1 MTLVAISVGDIVS
14 VFCDHKKSGR
24 RVRDWVDGVVVH
36 ADDRMTA
43 IQFRNDVYL
52 TDGWMV
58 PDRILWFNK
67 GTDKIRLVKKAR
79 STAASGKAKKPSVRR
94 KKKPVKKSLK
104 KTAAKKRKSKSS
116 RRKPKASRKKSRR
129 SRK

>member
-1 MTLVAISVGDIVS
+1 MTYLAVSLGDIVE
-14 VFCDHKKSGR
+14 VYCDHKRGGR
-24 RVRDWVDGVVVH
+24 RVRDWVEGVVVH

-67 GTDKIRLVKKAR
+67 GSVKIRAPKKGRTGTAPHHPK
-79 STAASGKAKKPSVRR
+79 AASA
-94 KKKPVKKSLK
+94 K
-104 KTAAKKRKSKSS
+104 KTAPPKKQKASSS
-116 RRKPKASRKKSRR
+116 RPVRR
-129 SRK
+129 AGR

>member
-1 MTLVAISVGDIVS
+1 MTFIAVSIGDIVE
-14 VFCDHKKSGR
+14 VFCDHKRSGR
-24 RVRDWVDGVVVH
+24 RVRDWVEGVVVH

-67 GTDKIRLVKKAR
+67 GTAKIRL
-79 STAASGKAKKPSVRR
+79 AKKGRGSPVDS
-94 KKKPVKKSLK
+94 KPKAATPERNE
-104 KTAAKKRKSKSS
+104 KTFA
-116 RRKPKASRKKSRR
+116 RKPKPAARRPVRPGKK
-129 SRK
+129 

>member
-1 MTLVAISVGDIVS
+1 MTSVPVSIGDIVE
-14 VFCDHKKSGR
+14 VYCDHKRSGR
-24 RVRDWVDGVVVH
+24 RVRDWVEGVVVH

-67 GTDKIRLVKKAR
+67 GSMKIRLA
-79 STAASGKAKKPSVRR
+79 
-94 KKKPVKKSLK
+94 
-104 KTAAKKRKSKSS
+104 
-116 RRKPKASRKKSRR
+116 KKSRG
-129 SRK
+129 SPVSQKSGVAAAPGKKIPASPARKPAVARRGKK

>member
-1 MTLVAISVGDIVS
+1 MTPLAVSIGDLVEVY
-14 VFCDHKKSGR
+14 CDHKRSGR
-24 RVRDWVDGVVVH
+24 RVRDWVEGVVVH

-67 GTDKIRLVKKAR
+67 GTAKIRL
-79 STAASGKAKKPSVRR
+79 AKKGRNAAA
-94 KKKPVKKSLK
+94 LK
-104 KTAAKKRKSKSS
+104 KSKSS
-116 RRKPKASRKKSRR
+116 AAGKSKTAKPARKKTTASGKRKPAPVRR
-129 SRK
+129 RTVRRMK

>member
-1 MTLVAISVGDIVS
+1 MTFIAVSIGDIVE
-14 VFCDHKKSGR
+14 VFCDHKHSGR
-24 RVRDWVDGVVVH
+24 RVRDWVEGVVVH

-67 GTDKIRLVKKAR
+67 GTAKIRLA
-79 STAASGKAKKPSVRR
+79 
-94 KKKPVKKSLK
+94 
-104 KTAAKKRKSKSS
+104 
-116 RRKPKASRKKSRR
+116 KKSRGSPAALKTKAAAPAKKEKTA
-129 SRK
+129 SRTPKAAVRRPAPRVKK

>member
-1 MTLVAISVGDIVS
+1 MTPVAISIGDIVA

-94 KKKPVKKSLK
+94 KKKPVRKTVK
-104 KTAAKKRKSKSS
+104 KTAAKKRKPKPS
-116 RRKPKASRKKSRR
+116 RLKKAASRKKSKR

>member
-1 MTLVAISVGDIVS
+1 MTSITVSIGDIVE
-14 VFCDHKKSGR
+14 VYCDHKRSGR
-24 RVRDWVDGVVVH
+24 RVRDWVEGVVVH

-67 GTDKIRLVKKAR
+67 GSLKIRLA
-79 STAASGKAKKPSVRR
+79 
-94 KKKPVKKSLK
+94 
-104 KTAAKKRKSKSS
+104 
-116 RRKPKASRKKSRR
+116 KKSRGSAVSQKSGATAAPGGKVPP
-129 SRK
+129 SRVRKPADARRPERRGKK

>member
-1 MTLVAISVGDIVS
+1 MTFVAVTIGDIVE
-14 VFCDHKKSGR
+14 VFCDHKRSGR
-24 RVRDWVDGVVVH
+24 RVRDWVEGVVVH

-67 GTDKIRLVKKAR
+67 GSVKIRL
-79 STAASGKAKKPSVRR
+79 AKKGRGSAVSTKPKPAAAEQ
-94 KKKPVKKSLK
+94 KKKPESHAK
-104 KTAAKKRKSKSS
+104 KTAGS
-116 RRKPKASRKKSRR
+116 RRPSQQSKK
-129 SRK
+129 

>member
-1 MTLVAISVGDIVS
+1 MTPLTVSIGDLVEVY
-14 VFCDHKKSGR
+14 CDHKRGGR
-24 RVRDWVDGVVVH
+24 RVRDWVEGVVVH

-67 GTDKIRLVKKAR
+67 GTAKIRLAKRGRNAAARKPKPTKPARKKKTSAKRRKAAPAR
-79 STAASGKAKKPSVRR
+79 RTGRR
-94 KKKPVKKSLK
+94 KK
-104 KTAAKKRKSKSS
+104 
-116 RRKPKASRKKSRR
+116 
-129 SRK
+129 

>member
-1 MTLVAISVGDIVS
+1 MTPVAVSIGELVE
-14 VFCDHKKSGR
+14 VFCDHKRSGR
-24 RVRDWVDGVVVH
+24 RVRDWVEGVVVH

-67 GTDKIRLVKKAR
+67 GSAKIRL
-79 STAASGKAKKPSVRR
+79 AKKGRSAAAARR
-94 KKKPVKKSLK
+94 PKPVS
-104 KTAAKKRKSKSS
+104 TS
-116 RRKPKASRKKSRR
+116 RRKGAASKLRKASAPNRHSRR
-129 SRK
+129 SAK

>member
-1 MTLVAISVGDIVS
+1 MTFIAVSIGDIVE
-14 VFCDHKKSGR
+14 VFCDHKRGGR
-24 RVRDWVDGVVVH
+24 RVRDWVEGVVVH

-67 GTDKIRLVKKAR
+67 GTAKIRLAKKSR
-79 STAASGKAKKPSVRR
+79 GSPAAPAGKAKAASRTPKPAVRR
-94 KKKPVKKSLK
+94 PAPRGKK
-104 KTAAKKRKSKSS
+104 
-116 RRKPKASRKKSRR
+116 
-129 SRK
+129 

>member
-1 MTLVAISVGDIVS
+1 MTSLTVSIGDSVE
-14 VFCDHKKSGR
+14 VFCDHKRTGR
-24 RVRDWVDGVVVH
+24 RVRDWVEGVVVH

-67 GTDKIRLVKKAR
+67 GSAKIRLAKKGRGGAPKKPK
-79 STAASGKAKKPSVRR
+79 AASPSHKTKAAP
-94 KKKPVKKSLK
+94 
-104 KTAAKKRKSKSS
+104 KKRKAPAGQ
-116 RRKPKASRKKSRR
+116 RRPKR
-129 SRK
+129 SGK

>member
-1 MTLVAISVGDIVS
+1 MTPIPVSIGDIVE
-14 VFCDHKKSGR
+14 VLCDHKRSGR
-24 RVRDWVDGVVVH
+24 RVRDWVEGVVVH

-67 GTDKIRLVKKAR
+67 GSGKIRLTKRGRTAPASKRAKNSKTAVKKKKA
-79 STAASGKAKKPSVRR
+79 AKKTKRPAARRPSRPR
-94 KKKPVKKSLK
+94 K
-104 KTAAKKRKSKSS
+104 KTA
-116 RRKPKASRKKSRR
+116 RRGKPR
-129 SRK
+129 SR

>member
-1 MTLVAISVGDIVS
+1 MTPLAVSIGDIVE
-14 VFCDHKKSGR
+14 VFCDHKRNGR
-24 RVRDWVDGVVVH
+24 RVRDWVEGVVVH

-67 GTDKIRLVKKAR
+67 GSAKIRL
-79 STAASGKAKKPSVRR
+79 AKKGRPAA
-94 KKKPVKKSLK
+94 PVKRYLR
-104 KTAAKKRKSKSS
+104 AA
-116 RRKPKASRKKSRR
+116 ASRKKKTSSRP
-129 SRK
+129 RKAAARRPRRKK

>member
-1 MTLVAISVGDIVS
+1 MTPLAVSIGDLVE
-14 VFCDHKKSGR
+14 VFCDHKRSGR
-24 RVRDWVDGVVVH
+24 RVRDWIEGVIVH

-67 GTDKIRLVKKAR
+67 GSAKIRL
-79 STAASGKAKKPSVRR
+79 AKKGRSAATSSKPKKSPSHRKKKSVTKRRKPAAARR
-94 KKKPVKKSLK
+94 KK
-104 KTAAKKRKSKSS
+104 TKRSGK
-116 RRKPKASRKKSRR
+116 
-129 SRK
+129 

>member
-1 MTLVAISVGDIVS
+1 MTHFNYSIGDVVE
-14 VFCDHKKSGR
+14 VFCDHKRGGR
-24 RVRDWVDGVVVH
+24 RIRDWVEGVVVH

-67 GTDKIRLVKKAR
+67 GSGKIRAAKKPQKKAR
-79 STAASGKAKKPSVRR
+79 VPTARRVLKTIRKGKKTIGSKQRKSQKRR
-94 KKKPVKKSLK
+94 RSKKK
-104 KTAAKKRKSKSS
+104 
-116 RRKPKASRKKSRR
+116 
-129 SRK
+129 

>member
-1 MTLVAISVGDIVS
+1 MTPLAVSIGDLVE
-14 VFCDHKKSGR
+14 VFCDHKRSGR
-24 RVRDWVDGVVVH
+24 RVRDWVEGVIVH

-67 GTDKIRLVKKAR
+67 GSAKIRLAKRGRSAATSSKTKKA
-79 STAASGKAKKPSVRR
+79 PSRR
-94 KKKPVKKSLK
+94 KRKPVS
-104 KTAAKKRKSKSS
+104 KKRKPAAVR
-116 RRKPKASRKKSRR
+116 RRKTKPTRK
-129 SRK
+129 

>member
-1 MTLVAISVGDIVS
+1 MTPLTVSIGDIVE
-14 VFCDHKKSGR
+14 VFCDHKRNGR
-24 RVRDWVDGVVVH
+24 RIRDWVEGVVVH

-67 GTDKIRLVKKAR
+67 GSAKIRLAKKGR
-79 STAASGKAKKPSVRR
+79 GAAAPAKPRVASRPHSRKGASKKRPAVSGKRHPS
-94 KKKPVKKSLK
+94 
-104 KTAAKKRKSKSS
+104 
-116 RRKPKASRKKSRR
+116 R

>member
-1 MTLVAISVGDIVS
+1 MTQMAVSIGDIVE
-14 VFCDHKKSGR
+14 VFCDHKRGGR
-24 RVRDWVDGVVVH
+24 RVRDWVEGVVVH

-67 GTDKIRLVKKAR
+67 GSVKIRPPKKGRAGTTPR
-79 STAASGKAKKPSVRR
+79 NP
-94 KKKPVKKSLK
+94 
-104 KTAAKKRKSKSS
+104 KTAAPRKTAPPKKHRASPARPV
-116 RRKPKASRKKSRR
+116 RRAGR
-129 SRK
+129 